1 MIRRRSEG
9 VRSRAG
15 VLAALVLLAA
25 APAGASSRVDEAVAF
40 CKQADVV
47 PDAQK
52 RAVLERGLAAAE
64 AAVAADE
71 RDASAHFAVF
81 CNLGKRM
88 RLDGIGVASLLSL
101 RRLRREIDRTLEL
114 DPAHADALVAKA
126 ALMYY
131 TPRVLGGDPSQTE
144 PLLRAALAVAPGY
157 VDARLALARV
167 LDARGARDEARA
179 TARRALDDARSTANG
194 AVAAEAAHL
203 LASLGG

>member
-1 MIRRRSEG
+1 MAGVGRG
-9 VRSRAG
+9 VRVIVLSAVVATTPARAASRADEA
-15 VLAALVLLAA
+15 AALCRQSDTAA
-25 APAGASSRVDEAVAF
+25 ETD
-40 CKQADVV
+40 
-47 PDAQK
+47 K
-52 RAVLERGLAAAE
+52 RALLEHGLAVAE
-64 AAVAADE
+64 AAVADDPG
-71 RDASAHFAVF
+71 DAAAHFAVF

>member
-1 MIRRRSEG
+1 MAGVGRG
-9 VRSRAG
+9 VRVI
-15 VLAALVLLAA
+15 VLAAVVATTPARAASRADEAA
-25 APAGASSRVDEAVAF
+25 ALCRQSDTAAETD
-40 CKQADVV
+40 
-47 PDAQK
+47 K
-52 RAVLERGLAAAE
+52 RALLEHGLAVAE
-64 AAVAADE
+64 AAVADDPG
-71 RDASAHFAVF
+71 DAAAHFAVF